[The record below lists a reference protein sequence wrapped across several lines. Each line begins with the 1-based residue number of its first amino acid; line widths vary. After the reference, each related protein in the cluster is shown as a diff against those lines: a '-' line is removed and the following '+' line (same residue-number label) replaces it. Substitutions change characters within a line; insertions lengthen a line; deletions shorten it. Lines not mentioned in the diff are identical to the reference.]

1 MLIEASY
8 VKSQQKRFQL
18 LSFSRQCAAS
28 SRQCAASSRQCVAS
42 SKILF
47 ENLPPS
53 SLVLRSRDNDDPE
66 MWKLLF
72 LEEKYVSHILF
83 VPIAEVFHLS
93 SRQRIA
99 TFKTCI
105 RILEKIYF
113 SDWRQATRTKLAARR
128 QANSKIQVYLKYVYV

>member
-18 LSFSRQCAAS
+18 LSFSRQC
-28 SRQCAASSRQCVAS
+28 VAS

-53 SLVLRSRDNDDPE
+53 NLVLRSRDNDDPE

-72 LEEKYVSHILF
+72 LAEKYVSHILF

-128 QANSKIQVYLKYVYV
+128 QANSKIQVYLNYVYV